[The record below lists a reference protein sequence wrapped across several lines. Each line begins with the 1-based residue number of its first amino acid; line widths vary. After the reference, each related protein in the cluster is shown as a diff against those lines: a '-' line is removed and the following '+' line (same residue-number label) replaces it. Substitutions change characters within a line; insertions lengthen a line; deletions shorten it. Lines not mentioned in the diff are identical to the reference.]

1 MELLNTPT
9 IDQLQKDL
17 FKLKNTLEEMKAKFT
32 DQIHDLI
39 HELDEEK
46 KARANLQIELERLQK
61 HVQKSARSTM

>member
-1 MELLNTPT
+1 MELLNNPT
-9 IDQLQKDL
+9 NEQLQKDF

-32 DQIHDLI
+32 DQIQDLI